1 MKIKSNKHSA
11 SAGHASSK
19 SADNKNLDYIFVK
32 PASSNASMKEGWI
45 SDFLNKQGIFQIN
58 LSVAMEECHPF

>member
-1 MKIKSNKHSA
+1 MNPYKLIKDMKIKSNKHSA

-32 PASSNASMKEGWI
+32 PASSNASMKEG
-45 SDFLNKQGIFQIN
+45 
-58 LSVAMEECHPF
+58 